1 MLPIL
6 LFIWVCPLQAATYYV
21 SNSIGNDLHN
31 GKSWQ
36 TPWKY
41 HPWMSK
47 ATGVAGNTILQ
58 PGDKVRLK
66 RGDVWY
72 DYFTLRDA
80 GTQNNLIITKAYGS
94 GYLPR
99 IICPTQ
105 KITSGWVR
113 VSGNIYRIQI
123 DHAGEDV
130 GWVWQ
135 EYVSRNSAL
144 QMRSDPNVSEGEF
157 FFEYVNDT
165 RGYLYLYK
173 EGGDSPNGTPIHY
186 SSKKFVIDGL
196 GTSAAYVRFENLE
209 LWGGNWGTV
218 VITGNWQSARSN
230 IELHRLIVRFSGS
243 SETSENT
250 EGTSTA
256 IRIINYSNSAITN
269 SRILNTAGDGIRFAA
284 VYDSII
290 ANNVVG
296 YHSAGNGKWTGGIR
310 IIGRRASQGPL
321 NIIVEHNSV
330 YRAMR
335 STKSNGIWADVSAH
349 NVTIRYNEIYSGK
362 NGIQIENGSAYN
374 SAYYN
379 IIGNCQN
386 GFKLGTH
393 SIPGNLGVFNNKIYN
408 NLIVNCEISFTLLRD
423 ASGTNEIKNN
433 ISYNPTKFHVKL
445 YKDFFSNGYLDM
457 DNNCFFPKAVN
468 GFGFLVLK
476 GRSPN
481 LVREKKNSSAWQ
493 GLGYDFRSIFDD
505 PGFENSKYRNYH
517 LLDDS
522 PCIDEGAEVRLDQD
536 MEGVFVPQGNSPD
549 IGPFEFESFQ
559 SGPAAPANVQI
570 LSGLNIEN
578 LSPGVVE

>member
-1 MLPIL
+1 
-6 LFIWVCPLQAATYYV
+6 
-21 SNSIGNDLHN
+21 
-31 GKSWQ
+31 
-36 TPWKY
+36 
-41 HPWMSK
+41 MSK
-47 ATGVAGNTILQ
+47 AAGIADNTILQ

-105 KITSGWVR
+105 KITSGWAQ

-135 EYVSRNSAL
+135 GYVSRDSAL
-144 QMRSDPNVSEGEF
+144 QMRSDSNVSEGEF
-157 FFEYVNDT
+157 FFDYVNDT

-173 EGGDSPNGTPIHY
+173 KGGGSPNGTPIHY

-196 GTSAAYVRFENLE
+196 RTTAGYIRFENLE
-209 LWGGNWGTV
+209 LWGGNWGSV
-218 VITGNWQSARSN
+218 VITGNWQGPYSN

-243 SETSENT
+243 SETSENV
-250 EGTSTA
+250 ERSSTA
-256 IRIINYSNSAITN
+256 IRIINYSNCTITN
-269 SRILNTAGDGIRFAA
+269 SKILNTAGYGIKYAA

-296 YHSAGNGKWTGGIR
+296 YHSAGNGKWAGAIR
-310 IIGRRASQGPL
+310 ILGQKGSQKPL
-321 NIIVEHNSV
+321 NITVENNYV

-335 STKSNGIWADVSAH
+335 PTNPNGIWTDVNAH

-362 NGIQIENGSAYN
+362 NGIQIENGSAHN
-374 SAYYN
+374 SVYYN
-379 IIGNCQN
+379 IIVNCRN

-393 SIPGNLGVFNNKIYN
+393 GIPGNLGVFDNEIYN
-408 NLIVNCEISFTLLRD
+408 NLIAGCEISFLLLHD
-423 ASGTNEIKNN
+423 AIGTNTIKNN
-433 ISYNPTKFHVKL
+433 ISFNPTRFHVKL
-445 YKDFFSNGYLDM
+445 YKDYFTNGNLDM
-457 DNNCFFPKAVN
+457 DHNGFFPKAVN

-476 GRSPN
+476 GNSPN
-481 LVREKKNSSAWQ
+481 IVREKKNSSEWR
-493 GLGYDFRSIFDD
+493 GLGYDQQSVFDD
-505 PGFENSKYRNYH
+505 PRFEHSKYGNYH

-522 PCIDEGAEVRLDQD
+522 PYIDAGAAVSLSQD
-536 MEGVFVPQGNSPD
+536 LEESPVPQGEGPD
-549 IGPFEFESFQ
+549 IGPYESGSFQ
-559 SGPAAPANVQI
+559 ARPATPTNLQL
-570 LSGLNIEN
+570 LSGLNHES
-578 LSPGVVE
+578 LVLGVLE